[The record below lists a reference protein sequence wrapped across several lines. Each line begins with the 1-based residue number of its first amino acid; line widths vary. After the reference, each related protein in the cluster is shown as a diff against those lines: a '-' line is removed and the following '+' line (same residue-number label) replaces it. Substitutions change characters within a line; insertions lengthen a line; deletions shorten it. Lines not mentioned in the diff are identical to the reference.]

1 MPRNLKGKIGLVLTY
16 FCHSKPEGL
25 KMYGAKSQDITM
37 IQLLAVKR
45 IKDDDPPFVYP
56 YAM

>member
-1 MPRNLKGKIGLVLTY
+1 
-16 FCHSKPEGL
+16 
-25 KMYGAKSQDITM
+25 MYGAKSQDITM